1 MIVISS
7 PGTRE
12 LTHHI
17 NFSPGVVSL
26 NFLVVSQYFCSQECE
41 PLGAILGT
49 GGSSIVHEVDTVRLL
64 KDETPS
70 STSPANVNTQVFP
83 RSMTEDDNHCRL
95 EFVNSLTSRDGQP
108 RYVIK
113 KLSKATILKAPSA
126 FEERRREFLSG
137 VVDLAM
143 EVEFLK
149 ALDGHPHIINLRGIS
164 SAHPCSSDFFL
175 ILDCLAETFTRRF
188 AFWKKSKRKI
198 SGCRG
203 FFSDR
208 KGLRKKS
215 LFFERLSI
223 AYQICSALQYIHLRR

>member
-7 PGTRE
+7 PGTR
-12 LTHHI
+12 LSTHHI
-17 NFSPGVVSL
+17 NFSPVVSL

-49 GGSSIVHEVDTVRLL
+49 GGTSVVREVDFVRLL

-70 STSPANVNTQVFP
+70 STSPANANTQVVP
-83 RSMTEDDNHCRL
+83 QSMTEDDNNCRL
-95 EFVNSLTSRDGQP
+95 ELVNSLKRRNGQP

-113 KLSKATILKAPSA
+113 KLSRATILKASSA
-126 FEERRREFLSG
+126 FEDRRREFMNG

-149 ALDGHPHIINLRGIS
+149 ALDGHPHIINLRGTS

-175 ILDCLAETFTRRF
+175 ILDCLAETFMRRF

-198 SGCRG
+198 SGYRG

-208 KGLRKKS
+208 KGLRKTS
-215 LFFERLSI
+215 LFFERLSV
-223 AYQICSALQYIHLRR
+223 AYQICSALQFIHSKR